1 MPAIWLPDEVPET
14 LFTWM
19 SPVEYSSGEPEP
31 AVLSV
36 ASAREIDPPPRSVA
50 TMALWPPC
58 VSAVIL
64 FANIVPP

>member
-1 MPAIWLPDEVPET
+1 
-14 LFTWM
+14 M

-31 AVLSV
+31 AALSV
-36 ASAREIDPPPRSVA
+36 ASAREIDPPPQSVA
-50 TMALWPPC
+50 TMALWSPC

>member
-1 MPAIWLPDEVPET
+1 
-14 LFTWM
+14 M
-19 SPVEYSSGEPEP
+19 SPMEYSSREPEP

-64 FANIVPP
+64 FADIVPP

>member
-1 MPAIWLPDEVPET
+1 
-14 LFTWM
+14 M
-19 SPVEYSSGEPEP
+19 SPVKYSSREPEP

-64 FANIVPP
+64 FADIVPP